1 MSSREPTM
9 PPTGRGGRRAPDLH
23 RQARYY
29 RMPRRTPRWLTLG
42 MWAAW
47 IGIGVTAGVLW
58 SGYTFVEQTIA
69 TISPNTKR
77 VNEARKVVDPVEPG
91 KPINILLIGSDSR
104 GKEQGDPGR
113 SDSIILVH
121 MDNQLGFISMLS
133 FARDLWVNIPGV
145 GQDKINSA
153 YTYGEQSGKGG
164 PAKVIETVQDLTGQR
179 VQAYVNVDFKGF
191 ATMVD
196 DLGGVY
202 IDVDRRY
209 FNDNSGPEKY
219 DMIDLQPG
227 YQKLNGDDALDYV
240 RYRHTDSDFARI
252 VRQQSFLSELK
263 RRTKG
268 QLTQGP
274 RFVRLIADN
283 AETSIRD
290 SGQLLNI
297 IRRAI
302 DTPDNRVF
310 RVQVN
315 GSPTMVNGVSL
326 NQLSQTE
333 LQDSIQQWLNPEF
346 LNNANAGPRVV
357 PANTTV
363 TVLNGS
369 GRSLVGEDLAG
380 LLRGKG
386 YRAQSGGNADSFGY
400 TSSAVLFDEKS
411 QKSLAAARALR
422 TLVGPS
428 TALSPAPKSRLAGA
442 DAVVVVG
449 GDFAGSLYT
458 PPPPDKPAPPDTV
471 STARLV
477 TIFRNISS
485 QTGMKLMAPLKVARG
500 SEVRQIKVYRIDAPG
515 GKKPWAVKIVFHR
528 YVGGSNQYWGIM
540 ATQMKNPPIL
550 EGATG
555 TLKKGSG
562 LVPLQTYYNGKL
574 LTREAFSFRGVN
586 YWVSN
591 SLDKDRALSAE
602 TIHDISRS
610 FRPAA
615 TAKLPKGATDAG
627 LSVEYDAPT
636 P

>member
-1 MSSREPTM
+1 MSGRQPT
-9 PPTGRGGRRAPDLH
+9 PPPGRGGRRAPDLH

-29 RMPRRTPRWLTLG
+29 RLPRRTPRWITLG
-42 MWAAW
+42 LWTLW
-47 IGIGVTAGVLW
+47 IGIGVAAGALW
-58 SGYTFVEQTIA
+58 SGYTFVEDTIA
-69 TISPNTKR
+69 TISPNTTR
-77 VNEARKVVDPVEPG
+77 VKEARKVVDPVEPG
-91 KPINILLIGSDSR
+91 KPINIVLIGSDSR
-104 GKEQGDPGR
+104 GQETGDPGR

-133 FARDLWVNIPGV
+133 FARDLYVNIPGV
-145 GQDKINSA
+145 GTDKINAA
-153 YTYGEQSGKGG
+153 YTYGEQRGTGG
-164 PAKVIETVQDLTGQR
+164 PAKVIETVQELTGQR

-191 ATMVD
+191 ATLVD
-196 DLGGVY
+196 DIGGVY

-219 DMIDLQPG
+219 EMIDLEPG
-227 YQKLNGDDALDYV
+227 YQKLGGDDALDYV

-252 VRQQSFLSELK
+252 VRQQTFLSELK
-263 RRTKG
+263 RRTRG

-274 RFVRLIADN
+274 RFVRLIAKN
-283 AETSIRD
+283 AETSIND
-290 SGQLLNI
+290 TGQLLNI

-302 DTPDNRVF
+302 DTPDDRVF

-315 GSPTMVNGVSL
+315 GSPDLVNGVSL
-326 NQLSQTE
+326 NRLNQTE
-333 LQDSIQQWLNPEF
+333 LQDAIQAWLNPEF
-346 LNNANAGPRVV
+346 LGNANSGPKVV
-357 PANTTV
+357 PANTRV

-386 YRAQSGGNADSFGY
+386 YRALSGGNADSFGY
-400 TSSAVLFDEKS
+400 ATSAVMFDEKS
-411 QKSLAAARALR
+411 QKGLAAARALR

-428 TALSPAPKSRLAGA
+428 TALMPVGKSRLDGA
-442 DAVVVVG
+442 DAVVIVG
-449 GDFAGSLYT
+449 ADYAGALYT
-458 PPPPDKPAPPDTV
+458 PPPPAKPDPPDVV

-477 TIFRNISS
+477 EIFKNIGS

-515 GKKPWAVKIVFHR
+515 GKKPWAVKMVFR
-528 YVGGSNQYWGIM
+528 RFTGGAPQYWGIT
-540 ATQMKNPPIL
+540 ATQMKDPPIL
-550 EGATG
+550 AGKTG
-555 TLKKGSG
+555 LLKKGRG
-562 LVPLQTYYNGKL
+562 LVPTQTYYNGRL
-574 LTREAFSFRGVN
+574 LTREAFVFRGVN

-602 TIHDISRS
+602 TLHEIARS

-615 TAKLPKGATDAG
+615 TAKLPKGETDAG

>member
-1 MSSREPTM
+1 VPSG
-9 PPTGRGGRRAPDLH
+9 GRAGRRAPDLH

-29 RMPRRTPRWLTLG
+29 RMPRRTPRWLTIGL
-42 MWAAW
+42 WTLW
-47 IGIGVTAGVLW
+47 IGVGIAVGAFW
-58 SGYTFVEQTIA
+58 SGYQFVEETIA
-69 TISPNTKR
+69 TISPNTTR

-104 GKEQGDPGR
+104 GREQGDPGR

-121 MDNQLGFISMLS
+121 MDSQLGFISMLS
-133 FARDLWVNIPGV
+133 FARDLYVNIPGV
-145 GQDKINSA
+145 GTDKINAA

-164 PAKVIETVQDLTGQR
+164 PAKVIETVQELTGQR

-191 ATMVD
+191 AKMVD

-209 FNDNSGPEKY
+209 FNDNSGAEKY
-219 DMIDLQPG
+219 DMIDLEPG
-227 YQKLNGDDALDYV
+227 YRKLNGDDALDYV

-252 VRQQSFLSELK
+252 VRQQTFLSELK
-263 RRTKG
+263 RRTRG

-302 DTPDNRVF
+302 DTPDDRVF

-315 GSPTMVNGVSL
+315 GSPTMTSEGASI

-333 LQDSIQQWLNPEF
+333 LQDAIQQWLNPEF
-346 LNNANAGPRVV
+346 PGSTSTGPKVV
-357 PANTTV
+357 PASTDV

-386 YRAQSGGNADSFGY
+386 YRARSGGNADSFGY

-428 TALSPAPKSRLAGA
+428 TALTPAPKSRLAGA
-442 DAVVVVG
+442 DAVVIVG

-458 PPPPDKPAPPDTV
+458 PPPPDKPAAPDTV

-477 TIFRNISS
+477 TILRNIQS

-500 SEVRQIKVYRIDAPG
+500 SEVRQIKVYKIDAPG
-515 GKKPWAVKIVFHR
+515 GKQPWAVKIVFHR

-540 ATQMKNPPIL
+540 ATQMKDPPIL
-550 EGATG
+550 EGPTG
-555 TLKKGSG
+555 TWKKRGG
-562 LVPLQTYYNGKL
+562 LVATNLFYNGKL
-574 LTREAFSFRGVN
+574 LTRESWEYRGVR
-586 YWVSN
+586 YWISN
-591 SLDKDRALSAE
+591 SLDKDRALTAE
-602 TIHDISRS
+602 TMHDIARS

-627 LSVEYDAPT
+627 LSVEYDAAT

>member
-1 MSSREPTM
+1 VPSG
-9 PPTGRGGRRAPDLH
+9 GRAGRRAPDLH

-29 RMPRRTPRWLTLG
+29 RMPRRTPRWLTIGL
-42 MWAAW
+42 WTLW
-47 IGIGVTAGVLW
+47 IGVGVAAGAFW
-58 SGYTFVEQTIA
+58 SGYEFVEETIA
-69 TISPNTKR
+69 TISPNTRR
-77 VNEARKVVDPVEPG
+77 VNEARKVADPVEPG

-104 GKEQGDPGR
+104 GREQGDPGR

-121 MDNQLGFISMLS
+121 MDSQLGFISMLS
-133 FARDLWVNIPGV
+133 FARDLYVDIPGV
-145 GQDKINSA
+145 GRDKINAA
-153 YTYGEQSGKGG
+153 YTYGEQSGNGG
-164 PAKVIETVQDLTGQR
+164 PAKVMETVKQLTGQQ

-191 ATMVD
+191 ADMVD
-196 DLGGVY
+196 DIGGVY
-202 IDVDRRY
+202 IDVDRKY
-209 FNDNSGPEKY
+209 FNDNTQAGEKY

-227 YQKLNGDDALDYV
+227 YRKLNGDDALDYV

-252 VRQQSFLSELK
+252 PRQQMFLSELK
-263 RRTKG
+263 RRTRG

-302 DTPDNRVF
+302 DTPDDRVF

-315 GSPTMVNGVSL
+315 GSPTMTSDGASI

-333 LQDSIQQWLNPEF
+333 LQDAIQAWLNPEF
-346 LNNANAGPRVV
+346 PGSADSGPKVV
-357 PANTTV
+357 PASTGV

-386 YRAQSGGNADSFGY
+386 YRARSGGNADSFGY
-400 TSSAVLFDEKS
+400 TSSAVLFDERS

-428 TALSPAPKSRLAGA
+428 TALTPAPKSRLAGA
-442 DAVVVVG
+442 DAVVIVG
-449 GDFAGSLYT
+449 TDFAGSLYT
-458 PPPPDKPAPPDTV
+458 PPKAQKPAPPDTV

-477 TIFRNISS
+477 TIFRNIQS

-500 SEVRQIKVYRIDAPG
+500 SEVRQIKVYQIDAPG

-528 YVGGSNQYWGIM
+528 YVGGGNQYWGIM
-540 ATQMKNPPIL
+540 ATQMKDPPIL
-550 EGATG
+550 EGETG
-555 TLKKGSG
+555 TLKKGTG
-562 LVPLQTYYNGKL
+562 LVPLRTYYNGKIL
-574 LTREAFSFRGVN
+574 MREAFSFRGVN
-586 YWVSN
+586 YWISN
-591 SLDKDRALSAE
+591 HVETNRVISAE
-602 TIHDISRS
+602 TMHDIARS

-627 LSVEYDAPT
+627 LSVEYDAAT

>member
-1 MSSREPTM
+1 
-9 PPTGRGGRRAPDLH
+9 
-23 RQARYY
+23 
-29 RMPRRTPRWLTLG
+29 MPRRTPRWLTIGL
-42 MWAAW
+42 WTLW
-47 IGIGVTAGVLW
+47 IGVGAAAGAFW
-58 SGYTFVEQTIA
+58 SGYEFVEETIA
-69 TISPNTKR
+69 TISPNTTR
-77 VNEARKVVDPVEPG
+77 VKEARKVVDPVEPG

-104 GKEQGDPGR
+104 GRDQGDPGR

-133 FARDLWVNIPGV
+133 FARDLYVNIPGV
-145 GQDKINSA
+145 GTDKINAA

-164 PAKVIETVQDLTGQR
+164 PAKVIETVQELTGQR

-191 ATMVD
+191 ARLVD
-196 DLGGVY
+196 DIGGVY
-202 IDVDRRY
+202 IDVDRKY
-209 FNDNSGPEKY
+209 FNDNTQAGEKY
-219 DMIDLQPG
+219 DMIDLEPG
-227 YQKLNGDDALDYV
+227 YQKLGGDDALDFV

-252 VRQQSFLSELK
+252 VRQQTFLSELK

-268 QLTQGP
+268 QLSQGP
-274 RFVRLIADN
+274 RFVRLIANN
-283 AETSIRD
+283 AETSID
-290 SGQLLNI
+290 DPGQLLNI

-302 DTPDNRVF
+302 DTPDDRVL

-315 GSPTMVNGVSL
+315 GSPTMTSQGVSI

-333 LQDSIQQWLNPEF
+333 LQDAIQQWSSPEF
-346 LNNANAGPRVV
+346 LNNANAGPKVV
-357 PANTTV
+357 PANTKV

-386 YRAQSGGNADSFGY
+386 YVAQSGGNADSFGY

-411 QKSLAAARALR
+411 PKSLAAARALR
-422 TLVGPS
+422 LLVGPS
-428 TALSPAPKSRLAGA
+428 TALTPAPKSRLAGA
-442 DAVVVVG
+442 DVVAIVG
-449 GDFAGSLYT
+449 GDFAGELYT
-458 PPPPDKPAPPDTV
+458 PPPPEKPAPPDTV
-471 STARLV
+471 TTARLV

-515 GKKPWAVKIVFHR
+515 GKKPWAVKMVFR
-528 YVGGSNQYWGIM
+528 RFVGGAPQYWGIM
-540 ATQMKNPPIL
+540 ATQMKDPPIL
-550 EGATG
+550 EGRTG

-562 LVPLQTYYNGKL
+562 LVPLQTFYNGRL
-574 LTREAFSFRGVN
+574 LTRDAFSFRNVN

-602 TIHDISRS
+602 TLHDIARS

-627 LSVEYDAPT
+627 LSVEYDAST